1 MTRSTMSPERWR
13 RAFTIFHDAIACDAG
28 DRAAFLTVACLG
40 DHGIRQ
46 ATEQLVSA
54 HESAGDF
61 LEEPAVR
68 FLTADVAAD
77 PIGRGLTR

>member
-1 MTRSTMSPERWR
+1 MNPERWR
-13 RAFTIFHDAIACDAG
+13 RAFTIFHDAIACNAG
-28 DRAAFLTVACLG
+28 DREAFLTVACLG

-61 LEEPAVR
+61 LEVSAIR
-68 FLTADVAAD
+68 FLTSEV
-77 PIGRGLTR
+77 